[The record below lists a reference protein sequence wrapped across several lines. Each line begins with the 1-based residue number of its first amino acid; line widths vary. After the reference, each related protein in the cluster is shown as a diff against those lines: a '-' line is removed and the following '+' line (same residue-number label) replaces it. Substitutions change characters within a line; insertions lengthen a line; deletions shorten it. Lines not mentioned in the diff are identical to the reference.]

1 LPKSATTESA
11 KHVLQKRCA
20 TFALFLMFWGQNGG
34 KSWGKLGGKLGTE
47 MYPGQDGQLPL
58 PVALP
63 LLRRAL
69 LYSSQ
74 CAHFIAD

>member
-1 LPKSATTESA
+1 MCSKKDVPLLPFSYVLGA
-11 KHVLQKRCA
+11 K
-20 TFALFLMFWGQNGG
+20 WGQKLGQ
-34 KSWGKLGGKLGTE
+34 KLGKLGGKLGTE